1 MRRFALSF
9 IVSLLAVVCQAQKH
23 MSLLDITFDCPLD
36 EFCNKLVADKG
47 FTVGTMTWGEEYR
60 NMETKKLT
68 GDFYGIKGCTFYV
81 RKHERLDNISSI
93 IVEDSL
99 GILSDADMNRIV
111 SIHDKQFGKHD
122 KDSIKTEIWYTW
134 NNEAGEVELLFH
146 DYGFKAY
153 YTDTTELA
161 VRKAIYDEYNNEY
174 EKQTVREICGIPFGS
189 SYDKA
194 EEILRNKY
202 GTPSIFSD
210 KTKIYYE
217 NKSYAGIFFDDII
230 FLFQSDGYKSYLN
243 GCVFIL
249 EASSLKDAKEKCDIL
264 YRKLRIKY
272 DMKDGI
278 DDNGNKYYIGGHS
291 PVPFD
296 GFGFSIEILKYDNRA
311 RVPYAARLMYG
322 RYNYIREE
330 F

>member
-1 MRRFALSF
+1 MRRFTLT
-9 IVSLLAVVCQAQKH
+9 IIISLLVVICQAQGH
-23 MSLLDITFDCPLD
+23 LSFMDIKFDCSLD
-36 EFCNKLVADKG
+36 AFCNKLITNKG
-47 FTVGTMTWGEEYR
+47 LTAGTMTDGEQYR
-60 NMETKKLT
+60 SMETKKLT
-68 GDFYGIKGCTFYV
+68 GDFYGVKNCTFYV
-81 RKHERLDNISSI
+81 RKHERLDNVSSV
-93 IVEDSL
+93 IVEDTL
-99 GILSDADMNRIV
+99 GVLSDVDVKRII
-111 SIHDKQFGKHD
+111 SIHDKQFGNHE
-122 KDSIKTEIWYTW
+122 KDSTMYFIWYIWKTE
-134 NNEAGEVELLFH
+134 NGEVELSLR
-146 DYGFKAY
+146 DNGFKAF
-153 YTDTTELA
+153 YTDTTEIA
-161 VRKAIYDEYNNEY
+161 VRKAISDEFNREW
-174 EKQTVREICGIPFGS
+174 ERQTVKEICGIPFGS
-189 SYDKA
+189 SYENTK
-194 EEILRNKY
+194 EVLENKY
-202 GTPSIFSD
+202 GSPSIFSD

-272 DMKDGI
+272 DMEDGI

-296 GFGFSIEILKYDNRA
+296 GFGFSIEILKYDNKA